1 MSLKTAKKK
10 ASRKYSGARR
20 KHVLKEGLGKQGMQG
35 ENSGPRPE
43 LGGPRSSKEHGPTGG
58 DATNAVDG
66 AEDHVPD
73 PTTTE
78 LDSEYEKPYEYESEV
93 FNSPV
98 SSGDEGKTAYDTF
111 DEDTKYGEVQFKVGQ
126 LFPTMESFKKAL
138 KDYFVHEGKDVLY
151 IKNEYLR
158 VKAACAGEECPW
170 LIFTSWNSS
179 KGCFQIKT
187 LYNEHNCGRDFVSNL
202 ADRA

>member
-1 MSLKTAKKK
+1 
-10 ASRKYSGARR
+10 
-20 KHVLKEGLGKQGMQG
+20 MQR
-35 ENSGPRPE
+35 ENSGPGSE
-43 LGGPRSSKEHGPTGG
+43 LGGPRSSKEHGLTGQ
-58 DATNAVDG
+58 DATNAADG

-73 PTTTE
+73 PTAAE

-98 SSGDEGKTAYDTF
+98 SFGDEGKTTYDTF
-111 DEDTKYGEVQFKVGQ
+111 DEDTEYGEVQFKVGQ

-151 IKNEYLR
+151 IKNEKLR
-158 VKAACAGEECPW
+158 VRAACAGKECPW

-187 LYNEHNCGRDFVSNL
+187 LYNEHNCGRDFGSNL
-202 ADRA
+202 ADRAWVTDKLVKKLFTQPDLKLGAARII